1 MNNLTILSI
10 WSSTPHLIHE
20 IFADDVITQ
29 CVKIIKKRH
38 NLRKEDTSVIVSVL
52 GLGLKGPG
60 SNLAGF
66 HGLRSLD
73 I

>member
-1 MNNLTILSI
+1 MYNLTILSI

-38 NLRKEDTSVIVSVL
+38 NLRKEDIS
-52 GLGLKGPG
+52 
-60 SNLAGF
+60 
-66 HGLRSLD
+66 LRLL
-73 I
+73 